1 MNAEIKDDMKMDTLT
16 FHVKPLSEHLTV
28 ILKVRLKYLNTLK
41 YEFNKARSIK
51 SPEVLKK

>member
-1 MNAEIKDDMKMDTLT
+1 MKAEIKDDMKMDTLT
-16 FHVKPLSEHLTV
+16 FHFKHLSEHLTV

-51 SPEVLKK
+51 SPEV

>member
-1 MNAEIKDDMKMDTLT
+1 MKAEIKDDMKMDTLT

-28 ILKVRLKYLNTLK
+28 ILKVRLEYLNTLK

-51 SPEVLKK
+51 SPEV